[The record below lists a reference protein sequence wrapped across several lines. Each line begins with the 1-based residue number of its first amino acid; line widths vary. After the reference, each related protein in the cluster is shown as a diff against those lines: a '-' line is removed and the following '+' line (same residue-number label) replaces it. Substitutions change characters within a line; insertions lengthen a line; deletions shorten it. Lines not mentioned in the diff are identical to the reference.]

1 MIKQAIFTWQTAYES
16 FLYSLCSFH
25 IRSIFQSPVNLIC
38 CQKHKPWPYETD
50 RIRERGE
57 EREKKTWNKLNKE
70 VLTFCD
76 ILSVTFGALALQV
89 ISMNGWNGRDKHKS
103 LDLNWDGNGLLECCN
118 SIHHKHCLA

>member
-1 MIKQAIFTWQTAYES
+1 MNHFFTACA
-16 FLYSLCSFH
+16 L
-25 IRSIFQSPVNLIC
+25 SILGLSSKVPLIC
-38 CQKHKPWPYETD
+38 CQKHESWPYETD
-50 RIRERGE
+50 RIRKRGKERK
-57 EREKKTWNKLNKE
+57 KKTWNKLNTE